1 VSPSGTVDD
10 EIELSASAGG
20 SSHRRFSMDMITRIL
35 AEQAFTDD
43 MVWSGVAGLFPIL
56 HQFKRELALLAQSSP
71 TQSTV
76 WFYVEETLMPKT
88 DKLLVF
94 TFRINATDRVR
105 DVLAHVRRTLKI
117 AMDADK
123 CCLETQAGFRLRSSE
138 IMATYGLGT
147 LLTSWRLEFRERPK
161 AHRAD
166 VLAMP
171 PALPLPEKPT
181 HLVEIN
187 FPPLVELNGMQ
198 KKVLKVDVTLPLRDI
213 IEDVCARFS
222 ISDAARFCLC
232 TTDLSP
238 NVQLDD
244 AVPLL
249 VYGLGTKFTS
259 KLVLK
264 LNFKT
269 VARGDESIVKD
280 QMYSV
285 YRFAQFGANAVIP
298 SDEARAIILYLDAAL
313 STSHIVLERE
323 RNKRAAVES
332 RLRILE
338 ERVRRLSSAR
348 HSSSSIEVPSKGGL
362 RSPSSHSPSES
373 NSAEHLG
380 PPPVLRSPPSV
391 AVPVLPAAAAAA
403 MATSPGHHDDRFM
416 RRPSANTAAMQAN
429 LTRGIAA
436 RVSAL
441 SKAGTGNQVV
451 FEPPPPLLP
460 PPPLVGAGGG
470 DDASASKKPSSATV
484 SSSDSSRRHRR
495 RHRRTESTG
504 TTSGDSEGE
513 DMDAAQRDV
522 FEVEVVSDDDDIAT
536 GSAGGGGGGGRFDTA
551 SVGLLNAVLAGRNR
565 GMHAK

>member
-1 VSPSGTVDD
+1 
-10 EIELSASAGG
+10 
-20 SSHRRFSMDMITRIL
+20 MDLVTRIL

-43 MVWSGVAGLFPIL
+43 MVWSGVASLFPIL
-56 HQFKRELALLAQSSP
+56 HQFKRDLAQLAHTAP
-71 TQSTV
+71 QCTV

-166 VLAMP
+166 VLSMP

-222 ISDAARFCLC
+222 IADASRFCLC
-232 TTDLSP
+232 TTDLTP

-269 VARGDESIVKD
+269 VARGDESIVRD

-285 YRFAQFGANAVIP
+285 YRFAQFGTNAVIP

-313 STSHIVLERE
+313 STSHIALERE
-323 RNKRAAVES
+323 RNKRLAAES
-332 RLRILE
+332 RARLLE

-348 HSSSSIEVPSKGGL
+348 HSSSSIEVPGKVQ
-362 RSPSSHSPSES
+362 RSPSSHSPSDS
-373 NSAEHLG
+373 TSAEHLG
-380 PPPVLRSPPSV
+380 PPPALRSPPAS
-391 AVPVLPAAAAAA
+391 AAA
-403 MATSPGHHDDRFM
+403 SPPAHDERLM

-436 RVSAL
+436 RMSAL
-441 SKAGTGNQVV
+441 AKTGTGNQIV

-460 PPPLVGAGGG
+460 PPPLTYSTGGG
-470 DDASASKKPSSATV
+470 DSGGGGGGGDKPKKPSSSSATV
-484 SSSDSSRRHRR
+484 SSSDSGRRHRR

-504 TTSGDSEGE
+504 TTSGDSEDGDGGAE
-513 DMDAAQRDV
+513 HDV
-522 FEVEVVSDDDDIAT
+522 FEVEVVSDDDTDVGGGA
-536 GSAGGGGGGGRFDTA
+536 GGGGGGGGRFDVA

-565 GMHAK
+565 GMHTK

>member
-1 VSPSGTVDD
+1 
-10 EIELSASAGG
+10 
-20 SSHRRFSMDMITRIL
+20 MDVVTRIL

-43 MVWSGVAGLFPIL
+43 MVWSGVASLFPIL
-56 HQFKRELALLAQSSP
+56 HQFKRDLALLAHTAP
-71 TQSTV
+71 QSTV
-76 WFYVEETLMPKT
+76 WFYIEETLMPKT

-166 VLAMP
+166 VLSMP

-213 IEDVCARFS
+213 IVDVCARFS
-222 ISDAARFCLC
+222 ISDPARFCLC
-232 TTDLSP
+232 TTDLTP

-269 VARGDESIVKD
+269 VARGDESIVRD

-285 YRFAQFGANAVIP
+285 YRFAQFGTNAVIP

-313 STSHIVLERE
+313 STSHIALERE
-323 RNKRAAVES
+323 RNKRLAVES
-332 RLRILE
+332 RARLLE
-338 ERVRRLSSAR
+338 ERVRRLSSVQHA
-348 HSSSSIEVPSKGGL
+348 SSSIEVPGKVT
-362 RSPSSHSPSES
+362 RSPSSHSPSDS
-373 NSAEHLG
+373 TSAEHLG
-380 PPPVLRSPPSV
+380 PPPALRSPPTNV
-391 AVPVLPAAAAAA
+391 AA
-403 MATSPGHHDDRFM
+403 SPPTDDRLM

-436 RVSAL
+436 RMSAL
-441 SKAGTGNQVV
+441 AKTGTGNQVV

-460 PPPLVGAGGG
+460 PPPLAHSGGG
-470 DDASASKKPSSATV
+470 EKPKKPSSATV
-484 SSSDSSRRHRR
+484 SSSDSGRRHRR

-513 DMDAAQRDV
+513 DADGGAEHDV
-522 FEVEVVSDDDDIAT
+522 FEVEVVSDDDDAT
-536 GSAGGGGGGGRFDTA
+536 GGAGSGGDGGGGGGGGRFDVG
-551 SVGLLNAVLAGRNR
+551 SVSLLNAVLAGRNR
-565 GMHAK
+565 GMHTK